1 MNFKRTLVY
10 LSCACLLS
18 TLSYAQEVEI
28 LSNEAQLEIEPVETT
43 TDSIVL
49 YTAFRNDPTLARIDS
64 MMSLLGSNH
73 KPKKHKKGDEL
84 WDRSVEMPSA
94 ELLSQ
99 RIDWLNEQSQID
111 LDYNS
116 TVDRFIQLYVVR
128 KREQVSRMLG
138 EAEYYYPLFEQALE
152 KHGLPLE
159 LKHLAVVESALNPAA
174 ISSAK
179 ARGLWQFMLPTGR
192 MYGLQA
198 NNYTDDRQD
207 PALSTEAACLYLK
220 DLYGIFGDWQ
230 LALAAYNSGPG
241 NVRKAIRKSGGKTNF
256 WEISPYLPRETRG
269 YVPAFIAVNYAM
281 SYATEHQIYAQ
292 PATRHLSQTD
302 TVHLD
307 HSIYFTQL
315 AHLLNTDVELL
326 HQLNPRYK
334 TDFIPASTLAEAK
347 QVIYIPTERI
357 SAFTSFR
364 DSISVLA
371 TLEAERRETL
381 QLEEPAIQE
390 QITHRV
396 RRGESLGRIANK
408 YNVSV
413 SDIKE
418 WNRLRSDVIHSGQ
431 RLSIFTSTSIATV
444 KKEVKD
450 ESDSDSNDST
460 SSDPEMP
467 IVYHKV
473 EKGDTLYN
481 IAQRY
486 PGVSANNIM
495 EWNDIANAKHLKAGM
510 RLKILKKG

>member
-1 MNFKRTLVY
+1 M
-10 LSCACLLS
+10 
-18 TLSYAQEVEI
+18 
-28 LSNEAQLEIEPVETT
+28 
-43 TDSIVL
+43 
-49 YTAFRNDPTLARIDS
+49 
-64 MMSLLGSNH
+64 
-73 KPKKHKKGDEL
+73 
-84 WDRSVEMPSA
+84 
-94 ELLSQ
+94 
-99 RIDWLNEQSQID
+99 
-111 LDYNS
+111 
-116 TVDRFIQLYVVR
+116 
-128 KREQVSRMLG
+128 
-138 EAEYYYPLFEQALE
+138 
-152 KHGLPLE
+152 
-159 LKHLAVVESALNPAA
+159 
-174 ISSAK
+174 
-179 ARGLWQFMLPTGR
+179 
-192 MYGLQA
+192 
-198 NNYTDDRQD
+198 
-207 PALSTEAACLYLK
+207 
-220 DLYGIFGDWQ
+220 
-230 LALAAYNSGPG
+230 
-241 NVRKAIRKSGGKTNF
+241 
-256 WEISPYLPRETRG
+256 
-269 YVPAFIAVNYAM
+269 
-281 SYATEHQIYAQ
+281 
-292 PATRHLSQTD
+292 
-302 TVHLD
+302 
-307 HSIYFTQL
+307 
-315 AHLLNTDVELL
+315 

-364 DSISVLA
+364 DSIRVLA